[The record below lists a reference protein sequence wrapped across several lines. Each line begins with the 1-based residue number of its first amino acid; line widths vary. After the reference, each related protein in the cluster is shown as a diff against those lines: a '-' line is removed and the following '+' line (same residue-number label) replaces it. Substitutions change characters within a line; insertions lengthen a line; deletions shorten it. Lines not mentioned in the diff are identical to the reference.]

1 MEFIYHEYQPSR
13 SLQSIVDCYWI
24 IRTTGSRNELSPKHR
39 CLPLGMLELI
49 IQLDDNFAHGTVC
62 NRSYIFPKSY
72 LVGIMKESVCW
83 QMRGN
88 SASFGVR
95 LKPEGVLQLFQTP
108 LADLCNG
115 FADAE
120 SFLAKAD
127 TPIIERIREAPDHKA
142 RIFLMEAFLHS
153 QLARFNPER
162 NYFTEAL
169 KQIRSKEGNFTHT
182 TLEKKLQV
190 GERQLQRMFK
200 DNLGL
205 SPKSYFRI
213 MRFRQAFDSVKA
225 QQEVDWLEL
234 THSLGYS
241 DQSHFIRDFKEFAGV
256 TPSAL
261 SA

>member
-1 MEFIYHEYQPSR
+1 MEFIYQEYQPSDA
-13 SLQSIVDCYWI
+13 LTAIVDCYWSV
-24 IRTTGSRNELSPKHR
+24 RTTGSRHELSPKHR
-39 CLPLGMLELI
+39 CLPLGMAELI
-49 IQLDDNFAHGTVC
+49 IHLDDNCAHGVVG
-62 NRSYIFPKSY
+62 NQLRIFPRAM
-72 LVGIMKESVCW
+72 LAGIMKEPMCW

-88 SASFGVR
+88 STAFGVR
-95 LKPEGVLQLFQTP
+95 LKPEGVIGLFGVP
-108 LADLCNG
+108 LADLCND
-115 FADAE
+115 FVDAE
-120 SFLAKAD
+120 TFLGEVH
-127 TPIIERIREAPDHKA
+127 TPILQSVREAAGDEA
-142 RIFLMEAFLHS
+142 RIALMENFL
-153 QLARFNPER
+153 QGQPARVNPGN

-169 KQIRSKEGNFTHT
+169 RQVRSQEGFFTHA

-213 MRFRQAFDSVKA
+213 MRFRHAIASVKA
-225 QQEVDWLEL
+225 RREIDWLDL
-234 THSLGYS
+234 THALGYT

>member
-1 MEFIYHEYQPSR
+1 MEFIYQEYHPSA
-13 SLQSIVDCYWI
+13 SLQSVVDCYWI
-24 IRTTGSRNELSPKHR
+24 IRTTGSREELSPKHR

-49 IQLDDNFAHGTVC
+49 IQLEDNFAHGVVC
-62 NRSYIFPKSY
+62 NRSYVFPRSY
-72 LVGIMKESVCW
+72 LVGIMQESVCW

-88 SASFGVR
+88 STSFGVR
-95 LKPEGVLQLFQTP
+95 LKPEGVLQLFGTP
-108 LADLCNG
+108 LADFCNG
-115 FADAE
+115 FVDAE
-120 SFLAKAD
+120 AFLSKAQ
-127 TPIIERIREAPDHKA
+127 TPIVERIQEAPNLKV
-142 RIFLMEAFLHS
+142 RIFLMETFLHN

-169 KQIRSKEGNFTHT
+169 KQIRSKHGNFTHT

-205 SPKSYFRI
+205 SPKAYFRI
-213 MRFRQAFDSVKA
+213 MRFRQAFDSLKA
-225 QQEVDWLEL
+225 KQEVDWQEL
-234 THSLGYS
+234 TFSLGYS

-256 TPSAL
+256 TPSAV